1 MAGRRCPPRASV
13 AFRRRRDFR
22 HTVGTRST
30 RGDSMTQ
37 RETVVHFRE
46 NLRFTATTPSGF
58 DIELDSSTTADGPL
72 SAPTPM
78 EMQIVALGGCS
89 GMDVI
94 SVLRKMRQDVT
105 SYDVRLTNV
114 RATEH
119 PGAYTSIDLL
129 HAVRG
134 RNVGESNVRRAIELS
149 MQRYCPIYAMLHP
162 TVAITERYEIVDE
175 TTGDTVA
182 GVVELPADTSANP
195 GE

>member
-1 MAGRRCPPRASV
+1 
-13 AFRRRRDFR
+13 
-22 HTVGTRST
+22 
-30 RGDSMTQ
+30 MTN
-37 RETVVHFRE
+37 RETVVRFRE
-46 NLRFTATTPSGF
+46 DLHFTATTPSGF
-58 DIELDSSTTADGPL
+58 AVDLDSSTTPDGAL

-94 SVLRKMRQDVT
+94 SILRKMRQDVA
-105 SYDVRLTNV
+105 SYDVHLTNV
-114 RATEH
+114 RASEQ
-119 PGAYTSIDLL
+119 PGAYTSIDML

-175 TTGDTVA
+175 ATGATIT
-182 GVVELPADTSANP
+182 GVVDLPESPTLPPAD
-195 GE
+195 

>member
-1 MAGRRCPPRASV
+1 
-13 AFRRRRDFR
+13 
-22 HTVGTRST
+22 
-30 RGDSMTQ
+30 MTT

-46 NLRFTATTPSGF
+46 NLRFTATTPSGY
-58 DIELDSSTTADGPL
+58 DVDLDSSPTAGGSV

-78 EMQIVALGGCS
+78 ELQLVALGGCS

-94 SVLRKMRQDVT
+94 SILGKMRQDVT
-105 SYDVRLTNV
+105 AYDVRVTNV

-119 PGAYTSIDLL
+119 PGAYVSIDLL

-162 TVAITERYEIVDE
+162 SVAITERYEIIDDATGATVTGEVQLPEELASSPVD
-175 TTGDTVA
+175 
-182 GVVELPADTSANP
+182 
-195 GE
+195 

>member
-1 MAGRRCPPRASV
+1 M
-13 AFRRRRDFR
+13 
-22 HTVGTRST
+22 ST
-30 RGDSMTQ
+30 

-58 DIELDSSTTADGPL
+58 GVELDSSVSADGAI

-78 EMQIVALGGCS
+78 ELQLVALGGCS

-94 SVLRKMRQDVT
+94 SILRKMRQDVT
-105 SYDVRLTNV
+105 AYDVRVTNV

-119 PGAYTSIDLL
+119 PAAYTSIDLL

-162 TVAITERYEIVDE
+162 SVNITERYEIIDE
-175 TTGDTVA
+175 ATGSTIT
-182 GVVELPADTSANP
+182 GEVELPEEPAASSAD
-195 GE
+195 